1 MQQVQMQDLLEAGV
15 HFGHQTNRW
24 HPKMEPFIF
33 GSRNGIHIVDLSQ
46 TVRMWQSARQFV
58 AELAARGESMLFV
71 GTKKQARDS
80 VQKQAERAEQFYV
93 VNRWLGGTLTNFRT
107 IQKSIDKLK
116 ELDKMSRDGTY
127 AKYTKK
133 EVLRFERERER
144 LEYNVGGIR
153 EMDGLPGA
161 MFIVDPHKEE
171 IAVKEA
177 NRLDIPT
184 VALCDT
190 NCDPSLIDFP
200 IPGNDDAIRA
210 IRLFAT
216 AIADACLHGSQIA
229 SAKRE
234 ESAREAAREAE
245 DFHAPTG
252 ESEGP
257 EVQRIARS
265 EEEEEGADE
274 ASDAADEAAEAAASS
289 EDSDES
295 EQTA

>member
-1 MQQVQMQDLLEAGV
+1 MEQVQMQDLLEAGV

-24 HPKMEPFIF
+24 HPKMEPYIF

-46 TVRMWQSARQFV
+46 TVRMWQAARQFV
-58 AELAARGESMLFV
+58 AELAARGESLLFV

-80 VQKQAERAEQFYV
+80 VRRQAERAQQFYV
-93 VNRWLGGTLTNFRT
+93 VNRWLGGTLTNFQT
-107 IQKSIDKLK
+107 IEKSIDKLK
-116 ELDKMSRDGTY
+116 ELDKMSKDGTY

-144 LEYNVGGIR
+144 LEHNVGGIR
-153 EMDGLPGA
+153 EMDSLPGA
-161 MFIVDPHKEE
+161 MFVIDPHKEE

-177 NRLDIPT
+177 NRLDIPV

-190 NCDPSLIDFP
+190 NCNPDEVDFP

-210 IRLFAT
+210 IRLFST
-216 AIADACLHGSQIA
+216 AVAEACLQGSQIA

-234 ESAREAAREAE
+234 ESAIEAAREAE

-252 ESEGP
+252 ESQEP
-257 EVQRIARS
+257 EVQKVDRPDS
-265 EEEEEGADE
+265 EED
-274 ASDAADEAAEAAASS
+274 DTDAEA
-289 EDSDES
+289 S

>member
-1 MQQVQMQDLLEAGV
+1 MEQVQMQDLLEAGV

-24 HPKMEPFIF
+24 HPKMEPYIF

-46 TVRMWQSARQFV
+46 TVRMWQAARQFV
-58 AELAARGESMLFV
+58 AELAARGESLLFV

-80 VQKQAERAEQFYV
+80 VRRQAERAQQFYV
-93 VNRWLGGTLTNFRT
+93 VNRWLGGTLTNFQT
-107 IQKSIDKLK
+107 IEKSIDKLK
-116 ELDKMSRDGTY
+116 ELDKMSKDGTY

-144 LEYNVGGIR
+144 LEHNVGGIR
-153 EMDGLPGA
+153 EMDSLPGA
-161 MFIVDPHKEE
+161 MFVIDPHKEE

-177 NRLDIPT
+177 NRLDIPV

-190 NCDPSLIDFP
+190 NCNPDEVDFP

-210 IRLFAT
+210 IRLFST
-216 AIADACLHGSQIA
+216 AVAEACLQGSQIA

-234 ESAREAAREAE
+234 ESAIEAAREAE

-252 ESEGP
+252 ESQEP
-257 EVQRIARS
+257 EVQKVERPDS
-265 EEEEEGADE
+265 ED
-274 ASDAADEAAEAAASS
+274 DTDAEA
-289 EDSDES
+289 S

>member
-24 HPKMEPFIF
+24 HPKMEPYIF
-33 GSRNGIHIVDLSQ
+33 GSRNGIHIIDLSQ

-58 AELAARGESMLFV
+58 AELAARDESILFV

-80 VQKQAERAEQFYV
+80 VRKQSERADQFYV
-93 VNRWLGGTLTNFRT
+93 VNRWLGGTLTNFQT
-107 IQKSIDKLK
+107 IEKSIEKLK
-116 ELDKMSRDGTY
+116 ELDKMSQDGTY

-144 LEYNVGGIR
+144 LEHNVGGIR
-153 EMDGLPGA
+153 EMDDLPGA
-161 MFIVDPHKEE
+161 MFVIDPHKEE
-171 IAVKEA
+171 IAIKEA
-177 NRLDIPT
+177 NRLDIPV

-190 NCDPSLIDFP
+190 NCDPSKIDFP

-216 AIADACLHGSQIA
+216 AIADSCLRGSQIA

-234 ESAREAAREAE
+234 ESAREAARQAE

-257 EVQRIARS
+257 EVQRVAPDEQEGEEGVEAEESADAEAESS
-265 EEEEEGADE
+265 EEQ
-274 ASDAADEAAEAAASS
+274 
-289 EDSDES
+289 
-295 EQTA
+295 EQRA

>member
-24 HPKMEPFIF
+24 HPKMEPYIF
-33 GSRNGIHIVDLSQ
+33 GSRNGIHIIDLSQ

-58 AELAARGESMLFV
+58 AELAARDESILFV

-80 VQKQAERAEQFYV
+80 VRKQAERADQFYV
-93 VNRWLGGTLTNFRT
+93 VNRWLGGTLTNFQT
-107 IQKSIDKLK
+107 IEKSIEKLK
-116 ELDKMSRDGTY
+116 ELDKMSQDGTY

-144 LEYNVGGIR
+144 LEHNVGGIR
-153 EMDGLPGA
+153 EMDDLPGA
-161 MFIVDPHKEE
+161 MFVIDPHKEE
-171 IAVKEA
+171 IAIKEA
-177 NRLDIPT
+177 NRLDIPV

-190 NCDPSLIDFP
+190 NCDPSKIDFP

-216 AIADACLHGSQIA
+216 AIADACLRGSQIA

-234 ESAREAAREAE
+234 ESAREAARQAE

-257 EVQRIARS
+257 EVQRVAPS
-265 EEEEEGADE
+265 EEEGEEGAE
-274 ASDAADEAAEAAASS
+274 AEESAAAEAES
-289 EDSDES
+289 SDEQ
-295 EQTA
+295 EQRA

>member
-1 MQQVQMQDLLEAGV
+1 
-15 HFGHQTNRW
+15 
-24 HPKMEPFIF
+24 
-33 GSRNGIHIVDLSQ
+33 SQ
-46 TVRMWQSARQFV
+46 TVRMWQAARQFV

-80 VQKQAERAEQFYV
+80 VEKQADRAEQFYV

-107 IQKSIDKLK
+107 IQKSIEKLK
-116 ELDKMSRDGTY
+116 DLDKMSRDGTY

-153 EMDGLPGA
+153 EMDDLPGA

-184 VALCDT
+184 VALTDT
-190 NCDPSLIDFP
+190 NCDPSVIDFP

-210 IRLFAT
+210 IRLFST
-216 AIADACLHGSQIA
+216 AIAEACLHGSQIA

-257 EVQRIARS
+257 EVQAIGKG
-265 EEEEEGADE
+265 EDDEGEPE
-274 ASDAADEAAEAAASS
+274 AEAAEAAEGA
-289 EDSDES
+289 DES
-295 EQTA
+295 EQSEQTA

>member
-1 MQQVQMQDLLEAGV
+1 MEQVQMQDLLEAGV

-24 HPKMEPFIF
+24 HPKMEPYIF

-46 TVRMWQSARQFV
+46 TVRMWQAARQFV
-58 AELAARGESMLFV
+58 AELAARCESLLFV

-80 VQKQAERAEQFYV
+80 VRRQAERAQQFYV
-93 VNRWLGGTLTNFRT
+93 VNRWLGGTLTNFQT
-107 IQKSIDKLK
+107 IEKSIDKLK
-116 ELDKMSRDGTY
+116 ELDKMSKDGTY

-144 LEYNVGGIR
+144 LEHNVGGIR
-153 EMDGLPGA
+153 EMDSLPGA
-161 MFIVDPHKEE
+161 MFVIDPHKEE

-177 NRLDIPT
+177 NRLDIPV

-190 NCDPSLIDFP
+190 NCNPDEVDFP

-210 IRLFAT
+210 IRLFST
-216 AIADACLHGSQIA
+216 AVAEACLQGSQIA

-234 ESAREAAREAE
+234 ESAIEAAREAE

-252 ESEGP
+252 ESQEP
-257 EVQRIARS
+257 EVQKVERPDS
-265 EEEEEGADE
+265 ED
-274 ASDAADEAAEAAASS
+274 DTDAEA
-289 EDSDES
+289 S

>member
-1 MQQVQMQDLLEAGV
+1 MEQVQMQDLLEAGV

-24 HPKMEPFIF
+24 HPKMEPFIY

-46 TVRMWQSARQFV
+46 TVRMWEAARQFV
-58 AELAARGESMLFV
+58 AELAARGESLLFV

-80 VQKQAERAEQFYV
+80 VRKQAERAQQYYV
-93 VNRWLGGTLTNFRT
+93 VNRWLGGTLTNFQT

-116 ELDKMSRDGTY
+116 ELDKMSKDGTY

-144 LEYNVGGIR
+144 LEHNVGGIR

-161 MFIVDPHKEE
+161 MFVIDPHKEE

-177 NRLDIPT
+177 NRLEIPV

-190 NCDPSLIDFP
+190 NCDPSAVDFP

-216 AIADACLHGSQIA
+216 AIADACVHGSQIA

-252 ESEGP
+252 ESAGP
-257 EVQRIARS
+257 EVQRVSRPED
-265 EEEEEGADE
+265 EEEPVE
-274 ASDAADEAAEAAASS
+274 EAAETEAG
-289 EDSDES
+289 DDES
-295 EQTA
+295 GQTEQTA

>member
-1 MQQVQMQDLLEAGV
+1 MAQIQMGDLLESGV

-24 HPKMEPFIF
+24 HPRMEPFIY
-33 GSRNGIHIVDLSQ
+33 GSRNGIHIIDLSQ
-46 TVRMWQSARQFV
+46 TVRMWQSARKFI
-58 AELAARGESMLFV
+58 AELAARDESILFV

-80 VQKQAERAEQFYV
+80 VRKQAERAQQFYV
-93 VNRWLGGTLTNFRT
+93 VNRWLGGTLTNFQT
-107 IQKSIDKLK
+107 IQKSIEKLK
-116 ELDKMSRDGTY
+116 ELDKMSKDGTY

-144 LEYNVGGIR
+144 LEHNVGGIR

-161 MFIVDPHKEE
+161 MFVIDPHKEE
-171 IAVKEA
+171 IAIKEA
-177 NRLDIPT
+177 NRLGIPV

-190 NCDPSLIDFP
+190 NCDPSLLDFP

-216 AIADACLHGSQIA
+216 AVADASLKGSQIA

-257 EVQRIARS
+257 EVQRVERPEA
-265 EEEEEGADE
+265 EEEEVVE
-274 ASDAADEAAEAAASS
+274 ASAEPTDSA
-289 EDSDES
+289 EESDEEEAS
-295 EQTA
+295 A